1 MTGSDDQHG
10 YYPVTQYTT
19 HLETYKVKEVENVAQ
34 RLANK
39 IRKNLVKISK
49 KQKIEEERRQK
60 HLEGFEKGRSRKN
73 SKEKG

>member
-10 YYPVTQYTT
+10 YYPVTQYTP
-19 HLETYKVKEVENVAQ
+19 HLETYKVKETENVAQ

-60 HLEGFEKGRSRKN
+60 HLEALKKEDQEKN